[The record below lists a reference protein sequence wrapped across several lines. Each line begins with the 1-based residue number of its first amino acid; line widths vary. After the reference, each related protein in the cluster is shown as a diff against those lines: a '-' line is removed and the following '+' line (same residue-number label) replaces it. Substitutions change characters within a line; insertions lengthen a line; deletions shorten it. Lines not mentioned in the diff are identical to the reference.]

1 MNKSELTLGNALRA
15 LRYLAYIAVV
25 MPILIVVMGKGFG
38 MLDEREQTYVYVLSM
53 CFLLTPHVVSGYTS
67 LLNLFS
73 SDKE

>member
-1 MNKSELTLGNALRA
+1 MNKIKLIDALQA

-25 MPILIVVMGKGFG
+25 MPILIVVMGKGFS
-38 MLDEREQTYVYVLSM
+38 MLDEREQIYVYVLSM
-53 CFLLTPHVVSGYTS
+53 CFLVTPHVVHGYTA